1 VDGQENDKKVL
12 NAYDVAKE
20 LNVSVGFV
28 YRQLRAK
35 NIPNIKIGDRYFI
48 SRVAFE
54 KWLSGEQSK

>member
-1 VDGQENDKKVL
+1 MDVQDNNKKVL
-12 NAYDVAKE
+12 NAYNVARE
-20 LNVSVGFV
+20 LNVSINFV

-54 KWLSGEQSK
+54 KWLSGEKS